1 MSAKLF
7 LIPNLIAE
15 DTIEKVIP
23 AGMKTELTQLNHFLA
38 EDIRTARRY
47 FSSLKIFNS
56 IEDLHFEVLN
66 KQTKELEL
74 KKLMEPLLNGQ
85 SMGVVSESGC
95 PGVADPGA
103 LAVKFAHQ
111 HNIQVAIFTSV
122 FHT

>member
-1 MSAKLF
+1 MERK
-7 LIPNLIAE
+7 
-15 DTIEKVIP
+15 
-23 AGMKTELTQLNHFLA
+23 
-38 EDIRTARRY
+38 
-47 FSSLKIFNS
+47 
-56 IEDLHFEVLN
+56 N

-111 HNIQVAIFTSV
+111 HNIQVVPLVGPSSILLALMASGMNGQCFAFQGYLSRQCTNFHSDISGYIQTKQHPFLPYSV
-122 FHT
+122 SSSKKL